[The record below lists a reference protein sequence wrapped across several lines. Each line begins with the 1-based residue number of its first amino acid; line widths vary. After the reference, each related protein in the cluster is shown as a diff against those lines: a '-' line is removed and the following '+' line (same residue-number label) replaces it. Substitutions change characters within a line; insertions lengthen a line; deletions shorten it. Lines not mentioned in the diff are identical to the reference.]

1 MESPFAN
8 PAEAALIL
16 NQLSESTRDYYFY
29 YSFSDHLFYLSQNF
43 ETADDLFAISKTVC
57 TLISTG
63 CSTGGANTA
72 SKSRWTI
79 SAPAIPAS
87 AG

>member
-16 NQLSESTRDYYFY
+16 NQLSESTRGYYFY
-29 YSFSDHLFYLSQNF
+29 YNFSDHLFYLSQNF

-57 TLISTG
+57 
-63 CSTGGANTA
+63 
-72 SKSRWTI
+72 
-79 SAPAIPAS
+79 
-87 AG
+87 